1 MIEWHTAIRT
11 WEVSVELKE
20 TMTVGSNNDKTRFEA
35 AYIHARET
43 MQSDT
48 GRTLVEMM
56 KTMHTR
62 SSTLEPAHV
71 IGWALVT
78 YLWCTT

>member
-1 MIEWHTAIRT
+1 M
-11 WEVSVELKE
+11 ELKE
-20 TMTVGSNNDKTRFEA
+20 TMTVGSNFNDKTRFEA

-56 KTMHTR
+56 KTIA
-62 SSTLEPAHV
+62 AHKM
-71 IGWALVT
+71 LQ
-78 YLWCTT
+78 LSNQLM

>member
-1 MIEWHTAIRT
+1 
-11 WEVSVELKE
+11 
-20 TMTVGSNNDKTRFEA
+20 MTVGSNFNDKTRFEA

-62 SSTLEPAHV
+62 CFNFRTSSCDWL
-71 IGWALVT
+71 GQ
-78 YLWCTT
+78 